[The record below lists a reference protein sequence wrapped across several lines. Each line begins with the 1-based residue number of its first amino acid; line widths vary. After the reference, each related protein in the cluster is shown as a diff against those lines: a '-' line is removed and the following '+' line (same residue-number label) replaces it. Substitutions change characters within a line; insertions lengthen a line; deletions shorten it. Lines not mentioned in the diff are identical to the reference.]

1 MRSLYK
7 FTFDKNLVM
16 KSIQQIE
23 DWIEAIESSDISE
36 KVQKKHISEVID
48 FWKFATTYDSQVEI
62 LEKGVIAIKKD
73 AISQKINITCKDLIL
88 SERINPFEKMFL
100 EIEKELLQFET
111 KYLGLYAIRF
121 HKKDIN
127 FSEQEIIL
135 IKAEILSAIRGEVIL
150 YKYIQK
156 LHKFD
161 SPELKIYKT
170 DLDVLECTYEAVKT
184 AIISTAFTKIKEK
197 QWLVLVLNSCDHDCK
212 SFLFQNRL
220 KEIAFE
226 SDYEKIFVFDFY
238 KSEILELKIQS
249 QKSICKETLVGFS

>member
-1 MRSLYK
+1 
-7 FTFDKNLVM
+7 M

-23 DWIEAIESSDISE
+23 DWIEGIESSDISE
-36 KVQKKHISEVID
+36 KVQKQHISEIID
-48 FWKFATTYDSQVEI
+48 FWKFATTYDSQVDI
-62 LEKGVIAIKKD
+62 LEKGVVAIKKD
-73 AISQKINITCKDLIL
+73 TIFQKINITCKDLIL
-88 SERINPFEKMFL
+88 NERTNPFGRMIV
-100 EIEKELLQFET
+100 EIEKELLQFKT
-111 KYLGLYAIRF
+111 KYLGFYAIRF

-127 FSEQEIIL
+127 FSEEEIIL

-170 DLDVLECTYEAVKT
+170 DLDVLECTYEAIKT
-184 AIISTAFTKIKEK
+184 AIASTIFTKSEEK
-197 QWLVLVLNSCDHDCK
+197 QWLVLVLNSCDHNCK

-220 KEIAFE
+220 KEVAFE
-226 SDYEKIFVFDFY
+226 SDYEKIFIFDFY

-249 QKSICKETLVGFS
+249 QKTINIEAFV